1 MLPYNSEVVQ
11 NFNTE
16 ALNTSTKLTQARAY
30 NQNAAIDYA
39 RQYALNP
46 NHGPYHYFGI
56 RGDCTN
62 FTSQILEAAGV
73 AQEVYGM
80 VAQKRMDRLAFSFK
94 FLGRC

>member
-1 MLPYNSEVVQ
+1 MVNILIVDNKIDFAMSLI
-11 NFNTE
+11 NL
-16 ALNTSTKLTQARAY
+16 LNK
-30 NQNAAIDYA
+30 IDYA

-73 AQEVYGM
+73 AQEVYDSEYMGWWHR
-80 VAQKRMDRLAFSFK
+80 KEWT
-94 FLGRC
+94 G

>member
-1 MLPYNSEVVQ
+1 MN
-11 NFNTE
+11 
-16 ALNTSTKLTQARAY
+16 AILTQARAY

-73 AQEVYGM
+73 AQEVYDSEYMGWWHR
-80 VAQKRMDRLAFSFK
+80 KEWT
-94 FLGRC
+94 G